1 MDGGT
6 KIWLF
11 QKIKKVAIKEIPVN
25 GLFLHR
31 KQVWRSLGKLNPQG
45 HSVTAQRVLRNE
57 HDTEICMENADFTE
71 HLLVKPYEGEVPTSS
86 KTHGHSMSYWQNKS
100 INV

>member
-1 MDGGT
+1 MDNGAT
-6 KIWLF
+6 IWLF
-11 QKIKKVAIKEIPVN
+11 QKIKKVAIKDIPVN
-25 GLFLHR
+25 GLFIR
-31 KQVWRSLGKLNPQG
+31 KKKVWRSLGKLNPTS

-57 HDTEICMENADFTE
+57 DGTELCMENADFTE

-86 KTHGHSMSYWQNKS
+86 NTHGYSMSYWQSKS